1 MISVRETA
9 SPHSEGTPAIT
20 VRDLRKTYVVPERE
34 GGLKAAVSSLFHRKT
49 REVEAVKNI
58 SFEIEPGEIV
68 GFLGPNGA
76 GKTTTLKMLS
86 GLLHPTSGEVNV
98 LGFTPWQRNRDYL
111 RQMALIMGQRNQLQW
126 DIPVIDSYQLNKA
139 IFQIS
144 ERDYDTRLKEL
155 VEWLE
160 LGELV
165 NKPVRNL
172 SLGERMKCEIA
183 GSLLHYPKIL
193 YLDEP
198 TIGLDVAM
206 QRRIRSFI
214 AEYNDRT
221 GASVMLTSHYMADVE
236 ALCKRVIVIHH
247 GTLLYDGDL
256 TGLARQFSPQKTIV
270 VEFEEG
276 AELPGNRLDGL
287 LPDGAAIVAQSAEG
301 MTITV
306 PKAETARVASRILT
320 ELPVADL
327 NIEEP
332 PFEEVIEK
340 VFQSD
345 SATLSATSTAPTA

>member
-1 MISVRETA
+1 
-9 SPHSEGTPAIT
+9 
-20 VRDLRKTYVVPERE
+20 VPERE
-34 GGLKAAVSSLFHRKT
+34 GGLKAALTSLVRRKT
-49 REVEAVKNI
+49 REVEAVKDI
-58 SFEIEPGEIV
+58 SFDIAPGEIV

-86 GLLHPTSGEVNV
+86 GLLHPTSGEVDV
-98 LGFTPWQRNRDYL
+98 LGFTPWQRDRDYL

-144 ERDYDTRLKEL
+144 EHDYDTRLKEL

-160 LGELV
+160 LGDLV

-206 QRRIRSFI
+206 QRKIRSFV

-236 ALCKRVIVIHH
+236 ALCKRVIVVHH

-256 TGLARQFSPQKTIV
+256 IGLARQFSPQKTIV

-276 AELPGNRLDGL
+276 AVLPGNRLDGL
-287 LPDGAAIVAQSAEG
+287 LPDGAAIVAQSEAG

-306 PKAETARVASRILT
+306 PKAETARVASRILA

-345 SATLSATSTAPTA
+345 SETLSGKAVTT

>member
-1 MISVRETA
+1 MIPVRE
-9 SPHSEGTPAIT
+9 SPYPHSQGIPAIT

-34 GGLKAAVSSLFHRKT
+34 GGLKAALTSLVRRTT
-49 REVEAVKNI
+49 REVEAVKDI
-58 SFEIEPGEIV
+58 SFDIAPGEIV

-86 GLLHPTSGEVNV
+86 GLLHPTSGEVDV
-98 LGFTPWQRNRDYL
+98 LGFTPWQRDRDYL

-144 ERDYDTRLKEL
+144 ERDYDARLKEL

-160 LGELV
+160 LGDLV

-206 QRRIRSFI
+206 QRKIRSFV
-214 AEYNDRT
+214 AEYNERT

-276 AELPGNRLDGL
+276 ADVPGNRLDGL

-306 PKAETARVASRILT
+306 PKSETARVASRILA

-345 SATLSATSTAPTA
+345 SETLSGKAVTA

>member
-1 MISVRETA
+1 MTDQTDAI
-9 SPHSEGTPAIT
+9 PAIT

-34 GGLKAAVSSLFHRKT
+34 AGLKAALTSLVRRKT
-49 REVEAVKNI
+49 REVEAVRDI
-58 SFEIEPGEIV
+58 SFGIAPGEIV

-98 LGFTPWQRNRDYL
+98 LGFTPWERDRAYL

-126 DIPVIDSYQLNKA
+126 DIPVIDSFQLNKA
-139 IFQIS
+139 IFQIP
-144 ERDYDTRLKEL
+144 EADYRKRLDEL

-160 LGELV
+160 LGDLV

-206 QRRIRSFI
+206 QRKIRSFI
-214 AEYNDRT
+214 AEYNART

-256 TGLARQFSPQKTIV
+256 TGLAREFAPQKTIV

-276 AELPGNRLDGL
+276 ETVPVDRLVAMLPAD
-287 LPDGAAIVAQSAEG
+287 ASIVSRSDAG
-301 MTITV
+301 MTLTV
-306 PKAETARVASRILT
+306 PKAETARVAGRLLA

-340 VFQSD
+340 VFESETKPV
-345 SATLSATSTAPTA
+345 SEEAITG

>member
-1 MISVRETA
+1 M
-9 SPHSEGTPAIT
+9 PNHFAIT

-49 REVEAVKNI
+49 REVEAVRDI
-58 SFEIEPGEIV
+58 SFDIAPGEIV

-86 GLLHPTSGEVNV
+86 GLLHPTSGTVDV
-98 LGFTPWQRNRDYL
+98 LGFTPWERDRDYL

-139 IFQIS
+139 IFAI
-144 ERDYDTRLKEL
+144 RDDDYTSRLNEL

-160 LGELV
+160 LGDLV

-206 QRRIRSFI
+206 QRKIRSFI
-214 AEYNDRT
+214 TEYNERT

-256 TGLARQFSPQKTIV
+256 SGLARQFSPHKTIV
-270 VEFEEG
+270 VEFQESID
-276 AELPGNRLDGL
+276 LTGNRLDGM
-287 LPDGAAIVAQSAEG
+287 LPMGAEIVAQSPDG

-306 PKAETARVASRILT
+306 PKSETARVASRLLAD
-320 ELPVADL
+320 LPIADL

-340 VFQSD
+340 VF
-345 SATLSATSTAPTA
+345 ATESVRVSEEAVTI